1 MFYLRQI
8 CYNGMEKKIN
18 MEKIECPKCN
28 SIMQEFDIKPKKASK
43 YEDCI
48 RRCIQCQIGASNA
61 QVNPTLIYKDY
72 RNNIPSNLLE
82 HLDETLEK
90 TLNTTNRENKKIK
103 LGFSTSEDA
112 VSWIFIKYFL
122 VNDKLPVLQKIFNLE
137 DGILEILMWGVPQIN
152 RNSGCTE
159 KLKHICDSLGEDKKY
174 YTEPDIIIITKSE
187 SVFIEVKVKSGNDKQ
202 AADNKN
208 YDKYL
213 LDKFY
218 TDIEAA
224 KKSSYYELIRNWT
237 IGNIFAE
244 NNFKLI
250 NLAPQKL
257 FSKEDQDSDFKL
269 FINSLKG
276 SQNFIQLSW
285 KTVFENLKKSN
296 IEEYFYNE
304 LEKRIF

>member
-1 MFYLRQI
+1 
-8 CYNGMEKKIN
+8 
-18 MEKIECPKCN
+18 MEKIKCPKCN
-28 SIMQEFDIKPKKASK
+28 FIMQEFDIKPKKASK

-61 QVNPTLIYKDY
+61 QINPTFIYKDY

-82 HLDETLEK
+82 HLNETLEK

-122 VNDKLPVLQKIFNLE
+122 VNDKLPVLQKILNLE
-137 DGILEILMWGVPQIN
+137 DEISEILMWGVPQIN
-152 RNSGCTE
+152 RDLGCTE
-159 KLKHICDSLGEDKKY
+159 NLKHICDSLGEDKKY

-187 SVFIEVKVKSGNDKQ
+187 SVFVEVKVKSGNDKQ
-202 AADNKN
+202 AADNRN

-218 TDIEAA
+218 TDIKTA

-257 FSKEDQDSDFKL
+257 FSNENQDSDFKL
-269 FINSLKG
+269 FINSLKD
-276 SQNFIQLSW
+276 SRNFIQLSW
-285 KTVFENLKKSN
+285 EAVFKNLKKSN
-296 IEEYFYNE
+296 LEEYFYNE

>member
-1 MFYLRQI
+1 
-8 CYNGMEKKIN
+8 
-18 MEKIECPKCN
+18 MEKIKCPKCN

-122 VNDKLPVLQKIFNLE
+122 VNDKLPVLQKILNLE
-137 DGILEILMWGVPQIN
+137 DEISEILMWGVPQIN
-152 RNSGCTE
+152 RNSGYTE
-159 KLKHICDSLGEDKKY
+159 KLQHICDSLGEDKKY

-202 AADNKN
+202 AADNRN

-257 FSKEDQDSDFKL
+257 FSNENQDSDFKL
-269 FINSLKG
+269 FMNSLKD
-276 SQNFIQLSW
+276 SRNFIQLSW
-285 KTVFENLKKSN
+285 EAVFKNLKKSN

>member
-1 MFYLRQI
+1 
-8 CYNGMEKKIN
+8 

-122 VNDKLPVLQKIFNLE
+122 VNDKLPVLQKILNLE
-137 DGILEILMWGVPQIN
+137 DEISEILMWGVPQIN
-152 RNSGCTE
+152 RNSGYTE
-159 KLKHICDSLGEDKKY
+159 KLQHICDSLGEDKKY

-187 SVFIEVKVKSGNDKQ
+187 SVFVEVKVKSGNDKQ
-202 AADNKN
+202 ATDNRN

-257 FSKEDQDSDFKL
+257 FSNENQDSDFKL
-269 FINSLKG
+269 FINSLKD
-276 SQNFIQLSW
+276 SRSFIQLSW
-285 KTVFENLKKSN
+285 EAVFKNLKESN

>member
-1 MFYLRQI
+1 
-8 CYNGMEKKIN
+8 

-61 QVNPTLIYKDY
+61 KINPTFIYKDY
-72 RNNIPSNLLE
+72 RNNIPSNLLQ

-90 TLNTTNRENKKIK
+90 TLNTANRENKKIK

-122 VNDKLPVLQKIFNLE
+122 VNDKLPVLQKILNLE
-137 DGILEILMWGVPQIN
+137 DEISEVLMWGVPQIN
-152 RNSGCTE
+152 RDSGCTE
-159 KLKHICDSLGEDKKY
+159 NLKHICDSLGEDKKY
-174 YTEPDIIIITKSE
+174 YTEPDIIIITNSE

-202 AADNKN
+202 AADNRN

-218 TDIEAA
+218 TDIKAA

-257 FSKEDQDSDFKL
+257 FSNENQDSDFKL
-269 FINSLKG
+269 FINSLQN
-276 SQNFIQLSW
+276 SRNFIQLSW
-285 KTVFENLKKSN
+285 EAVFKNLKKSD

>member
-1 MFYLRQI
+1 
-8 CYNGMEKKIN
+8 
-18 MEKIECPKCN
+18 
-28 SIMQEFDIKPKKASK
+28 MQEFDIKPKKASK

-122 VNDKLPVLQKIFNLE
+122 VNDKLPVLQKILNLE
-137 DGILEILMWGVPQIN
+137 DEISEILMWGVPQIN
-152 RNSGCTE
+152 RNSGYTE
-159 KLKHICDSLGEDKKY
+159 KLQHICDSLGEDKKY

-187 SVFIEVKVKSGNDKQ
+187 SVFVEVKVKSGNDKQ
-202 AADNKN
+202 ATDNRN

-257 FSKEDQDSDFKL
+257 FSNENQDSDFKL
-269 FINSLKG
+269 FINSLKD
-276 SQNFIQLSW
+276 SRSFIQLSW
-285 KTVFENLKKSN
+285 EAVFKNLKKSN

>member
-1 MFYLRQI
+1 
-8 CYNGMEKKIN
+8 

-61 QVNPTLIYKDY
+61 QINPTLIYKDY
-72 RNNIPSNLLE
+72 RNNIPSNLLQ
-82 HLDETLEK
+82 HLNETLEK

-122 VNDKLPVLQKIFNLE
+122 VNDKLPVLQKILNLE
-137 DGILEILMWGVPQIN
+137 DEISEILMWGVPQIN
-152 RNSGCTE
+152 RNSGYTE
-159 KLKHICDSLGEDKKY
+159 KLQHICDSLGEDKKY

-187 SVFIEVKVKSGNDKQ
+187 SVFVEVKVKSRNDKQ
-202 AADNKN
+202 AADNRN

-257 FSKEDQDSDFKL
+257 FSKEDQNSNFKL
-269 FINSLKG
+269 FINSLKD
-276 SQNFIQLSW
+276 SRNFIQLSW
-285 KTVFENLKKSN
+285 EAVFKNLKKSD